1 MLELSERIFAELK
14 EAVKQGDAKRAEALA
29 KEALEKGIDPVKA
42 IEQGL
47 GAGVREVGEKFE
59 CGEAFIP
66 HLIRAGDAM
75 KAGMA
80 VLEKAIPK
88 DSMKQFV
95 LGKVVIATVAGD
107 IHDLGKTLVSTMLS
121 SSGFEI
127 IDLGVDA
134 PVSKILD
141 AAHDKGANI
150 IALSS
155 LMTITLPGQ
164 RDVIEELKR
173 RGVRDQYK
181 VMVGGGAASE
191 KWAAEIGADA
201 YSSDANGA
209 VSKAMKLVEAPL
221 H

>member
-1 MLELSERIFAELK
+1 LSERIFSELR
-14 EAVKQGDAKRAEALA
+14 EAVKEGDAKRTEALA
-29 KEALEKGIDPVKA
+29 QEALERGIDPVKS

-47 GAGVREVGEKFE
+47 ALGVREVGEKFE
-59 CGEAFIP
+59 CGELFLP
-66 HLIRAGDAM
+66 HLVMAGNAM

-88 DSMKQFV
+88 GSSKQFV
-95 LGKVVIATVAGD
+95 LGRVVIATVAGD

-121 SSGFEI
+121 SNGFEVN
-127 IDLGVDA
+127 DLGVDA
-134 PVSKILD
+134 SVSKILD
-141 AAHDKGANI
+141 AAHDKGADI

-173 RGVRDQYK
+173 RGIREQYK
-181 VMVGGGAASE
+181 VMVGGGAASG
-191 KWAAEIGADA
+191 KWAADIGADG
-201 YSSDANGA
+201 YSPDANGA
-209 VSKAMKLVEAPL
+209 VSKAKELIAAPA